1 MDVFDLVA
9 KITLD
14 SSEYDKGL
22 DGASNKAQGFGNML
36 KGGLAGA
43 AKAGGVALAA
53 VGAAGIAATT
63 AFVKGAA
70 GVAAYGDNIDKM
82 SQKMGMSASAYQE
95 WDAVMQHS
103 GTSMETMKASMKT
116 LANAAETGSEAF
128 TKLGISQEELANMS
142 QEQLFERTISAL
154 QNVEDETERTYLAG
168 KTLGRGA
175 TELGALLNT
184 SAEDTQKM
192 RDRVH
197 ELGGVMSDDAVKAAA
212 AYQDSLQDMRTAMSG
227 ISRGML
233 SEMLP
238 SMTKVMDG
246 LTEIFA
252 GNSDKGIGLVTEGI
266 NGVFGKIN
274 EAVPKFLQ
282 IGGSIVKALGKA
294 LVSNIPNI
302 LSAGAKIITSLITGV
317 LSAVPGLIN
326 AGIQMG
332 GQLVDAI
339 SAALNERFP
348 ALGGAF
354 DSLVEI
360 AGNAIQAIKDFWAE
374 NGEEILAKAS
384 EVWENVKTAVSTAVE
399 AIGVVIQTVID
410 VAKELWDTWG
420 SDLVAIATSY
430 WEMISLAIST
440 AVTTIQEIITTVVTA
455 ISEFWAAHGETIMAA
470 ASAAWGVIST
480 VISGALSIIQGIIA
494 AVTAA
499 IQGNWSG
506 VWSAILG
513 ILSTIWSTIQS
524 VVSAAIGA
532 VASVISSILSRIS
545 SIFSTVWNTIKT
557 TVTNV
562 INAVKSTISSGISAA
577 YSTVSN
583 VLNNIRSKFTSIF
596 NTVKSTVLNAIN
608 TIKGAFNFSW
618 SLPPIKLP
626 HISIEGSFSLNPPSV
641 PHFGISWYQKAM
653 DNAYMLNGA
662 TIFGSMGGRLL
673 GGGETGKE
681 ILIGESKAIDLIR
694 KASGDREPVN
704 VTINVYARENQDV
717 NALADVISRKLQ
729 KQLDRRSAVYA

>member
-14 SSEYDKGL
+14 SSEYDTGL
-22 DGASNKAQGFGNML
+22 DGASNKASGFGNML

-128 TKLGISQEELANMS
+128 TKLGISQEEIASMS

-212 AYQDSLQDMRTAMSG
+212 AYQDSLQDMKTAMSG

-274 EAVPKFLQ
+274 EAVPKFLNV
-282 IGGSIVKALGKA
+282 GGSIVKALGKA

-302 LSAGAKIITSLITGV
+302 LNAGAKIITSLIKGV
-317 LSAVPGLIN
+317 VNAVPWLLSAG
-326 AGIQMG
+326 AKMG
-332 GQLVDAI
+332 GQLVESI
-339 SAALNERFP
+339 SKTLNERFP

-354 DSLVEI
+354 DSLVSI
-360 AGNAIQAIKDFWAE
+360 ANKGIEKIKQFWSD

-384 EVWENVKTAVSTAVE
+384 EIWENVKSAVSTAVE

-410 VAKELWDTWG
+410 VAKQLWEQWG
-420 SDLVAIATSY
+420 ADLIEIATSY
-430 WEMISLAIST
+430 WEMISVAITT
-440 AVTTIQEIITTVVTA
+440 AITKIQEIITTVTTA
-455 ISEFWAAHGETIMAA
+455 ISAFWAAHGETIMAA
-470 ASAAWGVIST
+470 ASSAWSVIST
-480 VISGALSIIQGIIA
+480 VISSALNIIKGIIA

-506 VWSAILG
+506 AWSAILG
-513 ILSTIWSTIQS
+513 VLSTIWSTIKT
-524 VVSAAIGA
+524 VVSAAISA
-532 VASVISSILSRIS
+532 VASVISSILN
-545 SIFSTVWNTIKT
+545 SIKATFSNVWNAIKA
-557 TVTNV
+557 TVSNV
-562 INAVKSTISSGISAA
+562 INGIKSTISSGLNAA
-577 YSTVSN
+577 KSTV
-583 VLNNIRSKFTSIF
+583 TSIF
-596 NTVKSTVLNAIN
+596 NSIKTTITNTINGAKTAVTNAIN
-608 TIKGAFNFSW
+608 AIKSAFNFTW
-618 SLPPIKLP
+618 SLPHLKLP
-626 HISIEGSFSLNPPSV
+626 HISISGSFSLVPPSV
-641 PHFGISWYQKAM
+641 PTFGISWYKKAM
-653 DNAYMLNGA
+653 QDPFLLDGA
-662 TIFGSMGGRLL
+662 SIFGASGGKLL
-673 GGGETGKE
+673 GGGETGRE
-681 ILIGESKAIDLIR
+681 IVIGESKAIDLIR